1 MKSSLKWLQQFVTK
15 YLQDVVSL
23 DSLESSHPISVHN
36 TNEINEILD
45 LIWIRIWIRK
55 FWIRIS
61 YGKGTSVIRMLVAFI
76 GEKTFLIVIC
86 CTGSQYGNGRTTSR
100 QPSRPSKLQ
109 DDL

>member
-1 MKSSLKWLQQFVTK
+1 MEPSLKLLQQFVTK
-15 YLQDVVSL
+15 ELQDVMSL

-61 YGKGTSVIRMLVAFI
+61 YGKGATIIRMLAAFI
-76 GEKTFLIVIC
+76 GENTFQQGLTNYLI
-86 CTGSQYGNGRTTSR
+86 SR
-100 QPSRPSKLQ
+100 
-109 DDL
+109 